1 MTLPEVINLLLG
13 DLRNEWKHLRFYLH
27 HASAITG
34 PHAEEYKEVF
44 LKEAASEM
52 EHVTEFSDL
61 LWGLG
66 GNPTP
71 ASNDFPLFIDVRGA
85 LAYALEMEQE
95 VVKNYAERIEQAE
108 TLPNPVGRWITIFL
122 EDQINHSQRDVD
134 RYKRLLAGVP
144 GSWS

>member
-1 MTLPEVINLLLG
+1 MTLEDLLPLLLD
-13 DLRNEWKHLRFYLH
+13 DLKNEWKHLRFYLY

-34 PHAEEYKEVF
+34 LHAEEYKEVF

-66 GNPTP
+66 GIPTP
-71 ASNDFPLFIDVRGA
+71 DSNEFPLFMDVRDA
-85 LAYALEMEQE
+85 LAYALAMEQE

-134 RYKRLLAGVP
+134 RFKRLLFGMT
-144 GSWS
+144 GR

>member
-1 MTLPEVINLLLG
+1 MTLEELLPLLLS
-13 DLRNEWKHLRFYLH
+13 DLKNEWKHLRFYLY

-52 EHVTEFSDL
+52 EHVTEFSDM

-66 GNPTP
+66 AEPTP
-71 ASNDFPLFIDVRGA
+71 DSHDFKLFTDVRA
-85 LAYALEMEQE
+85 AVAYALEMEQE

-108 TLPNPVGRWITIFL
+108 TLPNPVGRWLTIFL

-134 RYKRLLAGVP
+134 RFKRLLAA
-144 GSWS
+144 WS

>member
-1 MTLPEVINLLLG
+1 MTLEEILPLLLG
-13 DLRNEWKHLRFYLH
+13 DLKNEWKHLRFYLY

-61 LWGLG
+61 IWGLG
-66 GNPTP
+66 GEPIP
-71 ASNDFPLFIDVRGA
+71 VSNEFTLFTDVRRA
-85 LAYALEMEQE
+85 VVYALDMEQE
-95 VVKNYAERIEQAE
+95 VVRNYAERIEQAE

-134 RYKRLLAGVP
+134 RFKRLLA
-144 GSWS
+144 SWS